1 MATAAELE
9 EAGIDTTGMANAR
22 KSIVKIYKSMAGVD
36 IMEADGK
43 TYRSTYAILDDLAD
57 KWSSLSDAERAAIS
71 EATGGKRGGTVMA
84 SLMQN
89 WQDARNA
96 TDEAINSAGSALE
109 ENEKIIN
116 SIEGRLNQFRS
127 AFESFSGDL
136 LGTEFVKSFIQGGT
150 AAITVLDKIVT
161 KLGVLGTIA
170 AGFTAWTFMSGF
182 VQSLSV
188 ADSVVGA
195 LGNTFKTM
203 GIMGRNTLQ
212 DLGKFATTTSGQFA
226 VATVAIAA
234 SYAIWDHFT
243 ESYDEIQEAYSQAK
257 ARFEDAGKE
266 ADELEQKLEENRNRI
281 AEIHA
286 QGHISIVDKGEIA
299 SLQQANDLLRD
310 QIILKREAQQTEQL
324 AMNNSAN
331 KLLTSAAYSS
341 AFGGIDAAS
350 GTYKALDFLDF
361 MGTASLANIVAKTNG
376 SKGVSLLHGFDQT
389 LYERS
394 DALLGRLN
402 ESYLV
407 YDDNAHST
415 GHMERVADNKEM
427 VDEIRAQAI
436 EVATSLQQIREGAS
450 EADQKLIDEYLVKLQ
465 DGLIYTH
472 EEFVANRYQGLVE
485 SGLYDKAIDKLK
497 TLGQQG
503 RLSVEAINKD
513 ASFDDFI
520 KACDELGISVS
531 DVVDEFKRLDE
542 ATFGSGYE
550 MSDIDQRKTQLDAF
564 VASLDNANKA
574 LSESVS
580 GTGLSVESRDFMVSA
595 GYADALEDTGN
606 GIRVNVLQYEKLRKA
621 KEAVQGATYSKD
633 LYDDRKQLLLNERAL
648 EDYRAQLVQ
657 YQREYR
663 GADEISKLKQQI
675 SATEYENEGIREHIK
690 DVEALRAQ
698 YEGLTNAFAK
708 WQAAQD
714 VAESND
720 SIKALSGAYEDT
732 KGAYESGEIGTN
744 KFRAAMQLTS
754 YEDISGIAFT
764 EESAEK
770 AWSHYHD
777 IMMRYANPE
786 EDLKE
791 GMDRFLSDLNSAADD
806 LDFGKVFETF
816 DDGTKKLSLTSEQAD
831 ALAQKLGIN
840 KDFLLELANA
850 TEAYGVSF
858 DFVQTELT
866 QLELLNDQIQ
876 AAKITLDEFRNSD
889 GTINFDL
896 EGASDAAA
904 ELANLLME
912 KRQFEDPV
920 IMRVDTSNLNSD
932 LGFALDTVQ
941 NIQSKINEIEVK
953 KEIGLDTSSA
963 EADLSQL
970 VSALTNTDPEIRAK
984 LGLDTEDINAALSN
998 IHATNLEVGAS
1009 IHEGDIAKIQAGIN
1023 GITEEKLIQLGVNP
1037 AKVDAYK
1044 PEEKQSTVVFSP
1056 DYKGVYA
1063 STVPTLYSTVSY
1075 SASFRDVYAATVPK
1089 LTGKVRYSIG
1099 IGIANGTAHV
1109 GRSFARGTLATGG
1122 TLHNVLV
1129 GELGTEGLVTPDG
1142 RYREVGVNGAEFIS
1156 KIPKGSIIFNHA
1168 QWAAIK
1174 NRGNV
1179 TGGSAFASG
1188 TDNKVDFV
1196 DMLLS
1201 RSSTNVE
1208 MLKKLAETYNFV
1220 AGKIVGV
1227 NNVMDAT
1234 RKEIANAQKAYREYM
1249 SEANS
1254 ISLSESYKS
1263 KVRNGTLDIASI
1275 SSESTRDKIEEY
1287 KKWYE
1292 KAQDVHSSL
1301 LDLNADLKELSSQK
1315 LDLIEERMQGMAD
1328 YYSALVSQQEAI
1340 EGLAEIEAGYK
1351 DVETYVRSIG
1361 AQYKVIEKQYDKF
1374 LELQEEVD
1382 KQLKSGEIV
1391 EYSNEWYEAKQAVV
1405 EANTAWVKSKQE
1417 LLEIKEALREANWE
1431 SWNLAVDAIEHVNKQ
1446 LDSTI
1451 SLISSLTAFD
1461 ESGGITQN
1469 GISQANLYASS
1480 LKNARQK
1487 VADYQEAI
1495 NTLNKEYQLG
1505 IINQAD
1511 YNEELQDYT
1520 EKQMSAVSSVR
1531 KYREEIVSL
1540 VKDGIKAETSAM
1552 SELISKRKDA
1562 LKQQK
1567 DNNDYAEKIKEKQK
1581 EISKIQAQ
1589 ITALSGD
1596 DTASTRAQIRS
1607 LQAKLQSEQDDLDK
1621 TRRDHEYS
1629 VLTQGYDDALKKFKE
1644 NQDARTKEL
1653 DSSLA
1658 AQEDA
1663 INSALSA
1670 TTAQYEQ
1677 TYNQLTELATM
1688 YGYSL
1693 DTSVS
1698 QPWKDA
1704 TTAVQEYSDAVKI
1717 GTANAKIATE
1727 NATYGIEKLAGTN
1740 PAAVTTADAMSFA
1753 NGHLDEM
1760 SKATVEKRSLN
1771 DVLTSGSSSSS
1782 SSSSGGSTNFGSG
1795 NLKVGSR
1802 GDAVR
1807 NLQIALNSLMG
1818 AGLSVDG
1825 IYGSK
1830 TASAVRAFQ
1839 KKYGLSAD
1847 GIFGNNSRAKLKS
1860 VYHAASGAYRALSGL
1875 YMTDEYGLGSEAIIT
1890 KDGVLRQLNAGD
1902 MVFSARQK
1910 EMLWQL
1916 SKMSVPSILSGIG
1929 GRALS
1934 GALAG
1939 NMTITNHYDSLLTV
1953 NGNVDKDA
1961 LPGLKDLLRQS
1972 YEYTKQELTRDMA
1985 KRGFR

>member
-170 AGFTAWTFMSGF
+170 AGFTAWTFISGF

-212 DLGKFATTTSGQFA
+212 DLGKFATTASGQFA

-234 SYAIWDHFT
+234 SYAVWDHFT

-281 AEIHA
+281 AEIRA

-299 SLQQANDLLRD
+299 SLRQANDLLRD
-310 QIILKREAQQTEQL
+310 QIILKREAQNNEQL

-331 KLLTSAAYSS
+331 KLLTSAAYNS
-341 AFGGIDAAS
+341 AFGGMDTAS
-350 GTYKALDFLDF
+350 GAYKALNFLDF
-361 MGTASLANIVAKTNG
+361 MGTASLANIVAKING
-376 SKGVSLLHGFDQT
+376 SKGFSFLHGFDQT
-389 LYERS
+389 LYERT

-407 YDDNAHST
+407 YDDNTHST

-427 VDEIRAQAI
+427 ADEIRAQAI
-436 EVATSLQQIREGAS
+436 EVAASLQQIREGAS
-450 EADQKLIDEYLVKLQ
+450 EADQKLIDEYLAKLQ

-520 KACDELGISVS
+520 KACDELSISVS

-542 ATFGSGYE
+542 VTLGSGYE

-606 GIRVNVLQYEKLRKA
+606 GIRVNILQYEKLRKA
-621 KEAVQGATYSKD
+621 QEAVQGATYSKD

-663 GADEISKLKQQI
+663 SADEISKLQQQI

-690 DVEALRAQ
+690 DVEDLRAQ

-708 WQAAQD
+708 WQSAQD
-714 VAESND
+714 LAESND

-754 YEDISGIAFT
+754 YEDISGIAFS
-764 EESAEK
+764 EESAEE

-920 IMRVDTSNLNSD
+920 IMRVDTSNLSND
-932 LGFALDTVQ
+932 LGSALELVQ
-941 NIQSKINEIEVK
+941 SIQSKINEIEVD

-970 VSALTNTDPEIRAK
+970 VSALTNTDPEIKAK
-984 LGLDTEDINAALSN
+984 LGLDTDDVNAALSN

-1009 IHEGDIAKIQAGIN
+1009 IRAEDIAKIQAGIN
-1023 GITEEKLIQLGVNP
+1023 GITKEKLVQLGVNS

-1044 PEEKQSTVVFSP
+1044 PEEKQSSVVFSA
-1056 DYKGVYA
+1056 DYKGVRA
-1063 STVPTLYSTVSY
+1063 STAPTKYSTVYY
-1075 SASFRDVYAATVPK
+1075 SASYKDVYSSKVPDRY
-1089 LTGKVRYSIG
+1089 GKVYYSTG
-1099 IGIANGTAHV
+1099 ANGTAHV

-1156 KIPKGSIIFNHA
+1156 RIPKGSIIFNHA

-1208 MLKKLAETYNFV
+1208 VLKKLAETYNFI

-1287 KKWYE
+1287 QKWYE
-1292 KAQDVHSSL
+1292 KAQAVHSSL

-1315 LDLIEERMQGMAD
+1315 LDVIEERMKGMAD

-1340 EGLAEIEAGYK
+1340 ESLAEIEAGYK

-1361 AQYKVIEKQYDKF
+1361 SQYKVIEKQYDKF

-1391 EYSNEWYEAKQAVV
+1391 EYSNEWYEAKKAVV
-1405 EANTAWVKSKQE
+1405 EANTAWVESKQK

-1451 SLISSLTAFD
+1451 SLIDSLTSFD
-1461 ESGGITQN
+1461 KSGGITQN
-1469 GISQANLYASS
+1469 GISQANLYASA
-1480 LKNARQK
+1480 LKNARQE

-1495 NTLNKEYQLG
+1495 NTLNREYKLG

-1511 YNEELQDYT
+1511 YNKELQNYT

-1540 VKDGIKAETSAM
+1540 VKDGIKAETNAM
-1552 SELISKRKDA
+1552 SELVSKRKDA

-1567 DNNDYAEKIKEKQK
+1567 DANDYADKVKEKQK
-1581 EISKIQAQ
+1581 SISKLQAQ
-1589 ITALSGD
+1589 IAALSGD
-1596 DTASTRAQIRS
+1596 DTASTQARIRS
-1607 LQAKLQSEQDDLDK
+1607 LRAQLQSEQDDLDK

-1629 VLTQGYDDALKKFKE
+1629 ILTQGYDDALKKFKE
-1644 NQDARTKEL
+1644 NQDARTEEL
-1653 DSSLA
+1653 ETSLE
-1658 AQEDA
+1658 AQENA

-1677 TYNQLTELATM
+1677 TYNQLTELATI

-1693 DTSVS
+1693 DASIS
-1698 QPWKDA
+1698 QPWRDA
-1704 TTAVQEYSDAVKI
+1704 TSAVQEYADAVKT
-1717 GTANAKIATE
+1717 GTANATIATQ
-1727 NATYGIEKLAGTN
+1727 NATYDIEKLAGTN
-1740 PAAVTTADAMSFA
+1740 PAAVTTADAMAFA
-1753 NGHLDEM
+1753 NEHLDEM
-1760 SKATVEKRSLN
+1760 SKASVEKRNLN

-1782 SSSSGGSTNFGSG
+1782 GGSTDFGSG

-1818 AGLSVDG
+1818 AGLDVDG

-1830 TASAVRAFQ
+1830 TAAAVRAFQ

-1916 SKMSVPSILSGIG
+1916 SKMSMPSILSGIG

>member
-136 LGTEFVKSFIQGGT
+136 LGTEFVKGFIQGGT
-150 AAITVLDKIVT
+150 TAITILDKIVT

-182 VQSLSV
+182 VESLSV

-203 GIMGRNTLQ
+203 GVMGRNTLQ

-226 VATVAIAA
+226 LATVAIAA
-234 SYAIWDHFT
+234 SYAVWDHFT

-257 ARFEDAGKE
+257 ARYEDAGKE
-266 ADELEQKLEENRNRI
+266 ADELEKKLEENRNRVT
-281 AEIHA
+281 EIHA
-286 QGHISIVDKGEIA
+286 QGRISIVDKGEIA

-450 EADQKLIDEYLVKLQ
+450 EADQKVIDEYLIKLQ

-472 EEFVANRYQGLVE
+472 EEFVANRYQGLVD
-485 SGLYDKAIDKLK
+485 SGLYDKSIEKLK

-503 RLSVEAINKD
+503 KLSVDAINKD

-621 KEAVQGATYSKD
+621 KEAAQSATYSKD

-648 EDYRAQLVQ
+648 ENYRAQLVQ

-663 GADEISKLKQQI
+663 GADEISKLKRQI
-675 SATEYENEGIREHIK
+675 SATEYENEEIREHIK

-777 IMMRYANPE
+777 IMMRYADPE
-786 EDLKE
+786 KDLKE

-831 ALAQKLGIN
+831 ALAKELGIN

-850 TEAYGVSF
+850 AEAYGVSF
-858 DFVQTELT
+858 DFVQTEAT
-866 QLELLNDQIQ
+866 QLQLLNDQIN
-876 AAKITLDEFRNSD
+876 AAKTALDEFRNTD
-889 GTINFDL
+889 GTINFEL
-896 EGASDAAA
+896 EGAADAAA

-920 IMRVDTSNLNSD
+920 IMRADTSNLSAD
-932 LGFALDTVQ
+932 LGSAIELVQ
-941 NIQSKINEIEVK
+941 SIQNKINEIEVD

-970 VSALTNTDPEIRAK
+970 VSALTNTDPEIKAK
-984 LGLDTEDINAALSN
+984 LGLDTTEVNTAISN

-1009 IHEGDIAKIQAGIN
+1009 IREEDLAKVKAGIA
-1023 GITEEKLIQLGVNP
+1023 GITEEKLVSLGVNP

-1044 PEEKQSTVVFSP
+1044 PEEKQSSVVFSA
-1056 DYKGVYA
+1056 DYKDVRA
-1063 STVPTLYSTVSY
+1063 STAPTKYSTVYY
-1075 SASFRDVYAATVPK
+1075 SASYKDVYSSKVPDRY
-1089 LTGKVRYSIG
+1089 GKVYYSTG
-1099 IGIANGTAHV
+1099 ANGTAHV

-1156 KIPKGSIIFNHA
+1156 RIPKGSIIFNHA

-1196 DMLLS
+1196 EMLLN

-1220 AGKIVGV
+1220 AGKIVGI

-1249 SEANS
+1249 AEANS
-1254 ISLSESYKS
+1254 ISLSESYKE
-1263 KVRNGTLDIASI
+1263 KVRNGTLDISTI

-1287 KKWYE
+1287 QKWYE
-1292 KAQDVHSSL
+1292 KAQAVHSSL

-1315 LDLIEERMQGMAD
+1315 LDVIEERMKGMAD

-1340 EGLAEIEAGYK
+1340 ESLAEIEAGYK

-1361 AQYKVIEKQYDKF
+1361 SQYKVIEKQYDKF

-1391 EYSNEWYEAKQAVV
+1391 EYSNEWYEAKKAVV
-1405 EANTAWVKSKQE
+1405 GANTAWVKSKQE

-1693 DTSVS
+1693 DTSIS

-1818 AGLSVDG
+1818 AGLDVDG

-1910 EMLWQL
+1910 EMLWRL